1 MEYISIFFI
10 SLAGSFHCVGMCGG
24 IAGLQA
30 GWGTSPAARRMHLSL
45 YHLGKIGSYL
55 MIGALFGAAGSL
67 LADIERLL
75 ALLAGAFMIWLSLRG
90 LPWFGQRVIPDRP
103 HDFPID
109 KFFAA
114 LFHWI
119 KGQSGF
125 SASLSL
131 GLLNGFLPCS
141 LVYAFAARAAAA
153 GSVAAGIGIMASFG
167 LGTVPALL
175 FSAQLIRAVSP
186 ALRRRFVSAGAFF
199 IFVLGIVTLL
209 RVFSPLS
216 PPPGHG

>member
-1 MEYISIFFI
+1 MEYVSIFFI

-30 GWGTSPAARRMHLSL
+30 GWGTSPVARRVHRSL

-55 MIGALFGAAGSL
+55 FIGALFGAFGTL
-67 LADIERLL
+67 LAGVERLL
-75 ALLAGAFMIWLSLRG
+75 ALLAGSFMIWSSLRG
-90 LPWFGQRVIPDRP
+90 LPGLGKGAIGDRS
-103 HDFPID
+103 HGSPIEE
-109 KFFAA
+109 FFSA
-114 LFHWI
+114 LFRWVR
-119 KGQSGF
+119 GRSGF
-125 SASLSL
+125 SASFSL

-153 GSVAAGIGIMASFG
+153 GSVAAGVGIMASFG

-199 IFVLGIVTLL
+199 ILILGIVTLF
-209 RVFSPLS
+209 RAFSPLS
-216 PPPGHG
+216 PHPGHG